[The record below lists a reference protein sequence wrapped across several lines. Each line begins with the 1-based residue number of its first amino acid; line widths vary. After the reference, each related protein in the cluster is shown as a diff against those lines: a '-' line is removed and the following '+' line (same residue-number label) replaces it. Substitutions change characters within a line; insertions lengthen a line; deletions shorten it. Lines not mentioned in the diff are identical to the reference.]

1 MNWTCMTN
9 VLTMISQIMKEAGI
23 NLFPAE
29 DSSKYVSIQNKVR
42 KVQHSC
48 LNKAFVATIHI
59 LMYHINYWNF
69 EHAGTQIF
77 F

>member
-42 KVQHSC
+42 KSP
-48 LNKAFVATIHI
+48 T
-59 LMYHINYWNF
+59 LMP
-69 EHAGTQIF
+69 
-77 F
+77 